1 MYRKPFGRLGLNN
14 SSGITRGLVGAWA
27 LNEGNSV
34 EQAKDLSGNRNHGD
48 KTACEVGRGLN
59 GPGALFN
66 ATTSLINCGSGASLD
81 DMSAITVV
89 AWIYPLSTGESGV
102 GKIVSKRGDVAALAG
117 WHFGMGTGPN
127 LNIGIDHATTDMQA
141 SSATNLTLNQWSQ
154 VAWRWDGGTTASSS
168 IVFFINGTSTGLA
181 ASPTNGAGARVSDA
195 ANPLIIG
202 NLGPAAE
209 RTFDGLIDHVLVFN
223 RLLIAAE
230 INLLYRDPYM
240 WLRPEKAFRYAAI
253 AAGGFQ
259 PAWAA
264 NSNVLLG
271 GSMVL

>member
-1 MYRKPFGRLGLNN
+1 MYRKPFGRLALNR

-89 AWIYPLSTGESGV
+89 AWIYPLSTGEG
-102 GKIVSKRGDVAALAG
+102 GAAKIVAKRGDVAALAG
-117 WHFGMGTGPN
+117 WQFGLAAGPV
-127 LNIGIDHATTDMQA
+127 LNFVADHATTDI
-141 SSATNLTLNQWSQ
+141 SANSAVAPALNQWSQ
-154 VAWRWDGGTTASSS
+154 VVCRWDGGTTASSG
-168 IVFFINGTSTGLA
+168 IQFFINGRDVGLA

-223 RLLIAAE
+223 RIVLIAELA
-230 INLLYRDPYM
+230 LLYRDPYM